1 MSIFEIS
8 AEQYEDW
15 FEKHQATYK
24 SEINAIRNA
33 LPAGWRNQRGMEIGI
48 GTGRFAIPFNILE
61 GIEPAAAMR
70 KIAET
75 KNIHATEG
83 TAENLP
89 FDNETFD
96 FALMVTTICFV
107 DDPDKS
113 CTEAYRVLKPGG
125 ALIIGIVNKDS
136 KLGQEY
142 EARKQSSRFYKDATF
157 FTVED
162 IIKIMTDSGFTDLK
176 FQQTLI
182 THPNELTEPEPA
194 LPGYDK
200 GAFVAISGTKPN
212 DKLST
217 VLQTTDDIT
226 GRTLEERAKLV
237 LMTLGRNPEEIK
249 KAYRNLA
256 QKHHPDAET
265 GDTET
270 FQLINEAYILLT
282 NGRISKTPLLANDE
296 LILKI
301 IKLDNI
307 SPLFDKQKEWAKYE
321 EERRNQFYGFGVI

>member
-1 MSIFEIS
+1 MSIFETS

-15 FEKHQATYK
+15 FEKHPATYK

-33 LPAGWRNQRGMEIGI
+33 LPEGWRNMRGMEIGI
-48 GTGRFAIPFNILE
+48 GTGRFAIPFNIHE
-61 GIEPAAAMR
+61 GVEPAVAMR
-70 KIAET
+70 KIAEA
-75 KNIHATEG
+75 KNIHAVEG

-89 FDNETFD
+89 FDKETFD

-113 CTEAYRVLKPGG
+113 CKEAYRIIKPGG
-125 ALIIGIVNKDS
+125 SLIIGIVNKNS
-136 KLGQEY
+136 ELGQEY
-142 EARKQSSRFYKDATF
+142 EARKQTSRFYKDATF

-162 IIKIMTDSGFTDLK
+162 IIKLLSNSGFTDLK
-176 FQQTLI
+176 FQQTL
-182 THPNELTEPEPA
+182 TAHPNELTEPEQA
-194 LPGYDK
+194 IPGYDN
-200 GAFVAISGTKPN
+200 GAFVAISGTRPN

-217 VLQTTDDIT
+217 VLQATDDIT

-249 KAYRNLA
+249 KAYRTLA

-265 GDTET
+265 GDTEI

-282 NGRISKTPLLANDE
+282 NGKISKTPLLANDE
-296 LILKI
+296 LIIKTT
-301 IKLDNI
+301 KLDNLA
-307 SPLFDKQKEWAKYE
+307 PLFDKQKEWAKYE